1 MSAKTSQARRA
12 AFLKALEETG
22 NQTLSAERA
31 KVSRSW
37 VQLHRSTDPAFD
49 AACKAAIATA
59 KASLTWAPDQAWGAR
74 GSNKPPGGWG
84 HLDGEELVV
93 RGSGGSGGG
102 RRVQIARARLHQ
114 WTPRVEDR
122 FLATLAATCNV
133 KAACAE
139 VGLSQA
145 SAYLHRE
152 RWPGFARRW
161 GEAIAV
167 GYARIEEALTQNG
180 ENLFSSLGLPPE
192 APMPPM
198 SVEQA
203 IHILHMHKN
212 EVKELGGRPGR
223 WRRPRTLDEVRP
235 SLLRKLAAVV
245 HGLGL
250 SAADKAKDRRAYAA
264 RRRPLAQHRAARAGP
279 GRR

>member
-1 MSAKTSQARRA
+1 MEAIQMSRKTSPARRA
-12 AFLKALEETG
+12 AFLKALAETG
-22 NQTLSAERA
+22 NQTLAAERA

-37 VQLHRSTDPAFD
+37 VQLHRSTDPEFD
-49 AACKAAIATA
+49 AACKAAIAAA
-59 KASLTWAPDQAWGAR
+59 KASLSWAPDQVRGAR
-74 GSNKPPGGWG
+74 GSNRPPGGWG

-114 WTPRVEDR
+114 WTPRIEDR

-139 VGLSQA
+139 VGMTAA
-145 SAYLHRE
+145 SAYEHRQ
-152 RWPGFARRW
+152 RWPSFARRW
-161 GEAIAV
+161 AAAIEE
-167 GYARIEEALTQNG
+167 GYARIEAALVENG
-180 ENLFSSLGLPPE
+180 ENLFSTSELPPE

-212 EVKELGGRPGR
+212 EAREIGGRPGR
-223 WRRPRTLDEVRP
+223 WRRPRALDEVRP
-235 SLLRKLAAVV
+235 SILRKLKAVAR
-245 HGLGL
+245 GL
-250 SAADKAKDRRAYAA
+250 SLSEADKAKDRRAYVA
-264 RRRPLAQHRAARAGP
+264 RRRG
-279 GRR
+279 